1 MPAPVLTTSR
11 LVLRHWQDSDL
22 PAFAALNADP
32 QVMRYF
38 PAALHRQASD
48 ALAARIR
55 HRLET
60 TPFGLWAVQIAGV
73 TDFAGF
79 IGLSVPSFDA
89 PFMPCVEIGWRLAR
103 PYWKMGY
110 ATEGARAALGYAFD
124 ALHLPQV
131 VAFTAAINSPSISV
145 MQRLGMH
152 HHAGDDFE
160 HPALAEGH
168 PLRQHVLY
176 RIKPSI
182 ADNPLEINRHDRLRT
197 H

>member
-1 MPAPVLTTSR
+1 MSAPVLSTPR
-11 LVLRHWQDSDL
+11 LILRPWCDSDL
-22 PAFAALNADP
+22 PAFAELNADP

-38 PAALHRQASD
+38 PAVLDRQASD

-55 HRLET
+55 DRLDT
-60 TPFGLWAVQIAGV
+60 TQFGFWAVQITDV

-79 IGLSVPSFDA
+79 IGLSVPSFEA

-110 ATEGARAALGYAFD
+110 ASEGARAALDYAFNT
-124 ALHLPQV
+124 LRLPQV

-145 MQRLGMH
+145 MQRLDMR
-152 HHAGDDFE
+152 HHASDDFG
-160 HPALAEGH
+160 HPALPEGH

-176 RIKPSI
+176 RATP
-182 ADNPLEINRHDRLRT
+182 PFTR
-197 H
+197 

>member
-1 MPAPVLTTSR
+1 MSAPVLSTSR
-11 LVLRHWQDSDL
+11 LILRPWRDSDL
-22 PAFAALNADP
+22 PAFAELNADP

-38 PAALHRQASD
+38 PAVLDRQASD

-55 HRLET
+55 DRLDT
-60 TPFGLWAVQIAGV
+60 TQFGFWAVQITGV

-110 ATEGARAALGYAFD
+110 ASEGARAALAYAFD
-124 ALHLPQV
+124 TLRLPQV
-131 VAFTAAINSPSISV
+131 VAYTAAINTSSILV
-145 MQRLGMH
+145 MQRLGMR
-152 HHAGDDFE
+152 HHASDDFG
-160 HPALAEGH
+160 HPALPEDH

-176 RIKPSI
+176 RATP
-182 ADNPLEINRHDRLRT
+182 PFTR
-197 H
+197 